1 MLKVYHKTV
10 KIMRQSL
17 AIFSARLC
25 IDLLKFFKLGN
36 GSSLP
41 GRVALK
47 LFPKLLLQANQDILS
62 KQDAL
67 KVMVSGTNGKTT
79 SVGLID
85 SIYEVTQNKK
95 NLISNRLGAN
105 LYYGIAT
112 AFCNFRGNFTE
123 ADFILEV
130 DEAALKTVVRHIK
143 PNFLAFTNIF
153 RDQLDRFG
161 EIDATKNL
169 LEEALRIADSE
180 TDFNLIL
187 NYDDIKL
194 RSISTKTNDN
204 IYFFRLITNEAL
216 KLNSEKVIDKDSSFF
231 EESYL
236 DKASSKSKT
245 IVVNENK
252 LITGKLKILETK
264 YSVFDLIF
272 KGESIE
278 VTLNLPGVYNVYNA
292 LLAASVFLAAGTS
305 LEKVAQGL
313 TLYRGA
319 FGRSQTID
327 INGVESSIYL
337 IKNPKGCSEV
347 LHMVKNAKNSL
358 YLIIINDNYADGRD
372 VSWLWDADFEA
383 LVQENHKDNENA
395 ESRVI
400 QQSLENEIMHR
411 PLHYVCS
418 GKRAYDM
425 ALRLKYAGAK
435 STEIY
440 VEADIQSAIDFAS
453 NYISERKSQIKNSL
467 NILPTYTALL
477 DLEKKLSLTT
487 SPLEISP
494 HLHH

>member
-1 MLKVYHKTV
+1 
-10 KIMRQSL
+10 MRQSL

-47 LFPKLLLQANQDILS
+47 LFPKLLLKANQDILS
-62 KQDAL
+62 KEDAL

-85 SIYEVTQNKK
+85 SIYEVTQNKR

-216 KLNSEKVIDKDSSFF
+216 KLSSEKVIDKDSSFF

-236 DKASSKSKT
+236 DKASL
-245 IVVNENK
+245 NENK

-272 KGESIE
+272 RGESIE
-278 VTLNLPGVYNVYNA
+278 VTLNLPGIYNVYNA

-347 LHMVKNAKNSL
+347 LHMVKNDKNSL

-383 LVQENHKDNENA
+383 LVQQNHKYGESTENEVCKPSHQ
-395 ESRVI
+395 SRV
-400 QQSLENEIMHR
+400 N
-411 PLHYVCS
+411 YVCS

-440 VEADIQSAIDFAS
+440 VEVDIQSAIDFAS
-453 NYISERKSQIKNSL
+453 NYINEKESQIKNSL

>member
-1 MLKVYHKTV
+1 MLKVYHKIV

-47 LFPKLLLQANQDILS
+47 LFPKLLLKANQDILS
-62 KQDAL
+62 RQNAL

-130 DEAALKTVVRHIK
+130 DEAALKTVVKHIK

-169 LEEALRIADSE
+169 LEEALRIADLE

-194 RSISTKTNDN
+194 RSISTRTNEN
-204 IYFFRLITNEAL
+204 IYFFRLITDEAL

-231 EESYL
+231 EENYL
-236 DKASSKSKT
+236 DTSKIKAT
-245 IVVNENK
+245 VVNEDK

-278 VTLNLPGVYNVYNA
+278 VTLNLPGIYNVYNA

-327 INGVESSIYL
+327 INGVESNIYL

-347 LHMVKNAKNSL
+347 LHLVKNDKNSL

-383 LVQENHKDNENA
+383 LVQENHKA
-395 ESRVI
+395 GESTRV
-400 QQSLENEIMHR
+400 N
-411 PLHYVCS
+411 YVCS

-435 STEIY
+435 TTEIY
-440 VEADIQSAIDFAS
+440 VEADIQSAINFAS
-453 NYISERKSQIKNSL
+453 NYKKSL

-477 DLEKKLSLTT
+477 DLEKRLNLTT
-487 SPLEISP
+487 SPLEISH

>member
-1 MLKVYHKTV
+1 MTRCKLYLRMLKVYHKIV

-47 LFPKLLLQANQDILS
+47 LFPKLLLKANQDILS
-62 KQDAL
+62 RQNAL

-130 DEAALKTVVRHIK
+130 DEAALKTVVKHIK

-169 LEEALRIADSE
+169 LEEALRIADLE

-194 RSISTKTNDN
+194 RSISTRTNEN
-204 IYFFRLITNEAL
+204 IYFFRLITDEAL

-231 EESYL
+231 EENYL
-236 DKASSKSKT
+236 DTSKIKAT
-245 IVVNENK
+245 VVNEDK

-278 VTLNLPGVYNVYNA
+278 VTLNLPGIYNVYNA

-327 INGVESSIYL
+327 INGVESNIYL

-347 LHMVKNAKNSL
+347 LHLVKNDKNSL

-383 LVQENHKDNENA
+383 LVQENHKA
-395 ESRVI
+395 GESTRV
-400 QQSLENEIMHR
+400 N
-411 PLHYVCS
+411 YVCS

-435 STEIY
+435 TTEIY
-440 VEADIQSAIDFAS
+440 VEADIQSAINFAS
-453 NYISERKSQIKNSL
+453 NYKKSL

-477 DLEKKLSLTT
+477 DLEKRLNLTT
-487 SPLEISP
+487 SPLEISH

>member
-1 MLKVYHKTV
+1 M
-10 KIMRQSL
+10 MRQSL

-25 IDLLKFFKLGN
+25 INLLKFFKLGN

-47 LFPKLLLQANQDILS
+47 IFPKLLLKANVDILS
-62 KQDAL
+62 NHNAL

-79 SVGLID
+79 SIGLID
-85 SIYEVTQNKK
+85 SIYEVTQNKQ

-112 AFCNFRGNFTE
+112 AFCNFHGNFAE
-123 ADFILEV
+123 ANFTLEV
-130 DEAALKTVVRHIK
+130 DEAALKTVVKHIK

-169 LEEALRIADSE
+169 LEEALRIADLE
-180 TDFNLIL
+180 NDFNLIL

-194 RSISTKTNDN
+194 RSISTRTNEN
-204 IYFFRLITNEAL
+204 IYFFKLIIDETL
-216 KLNSEKVIDKDSSFF
+216 KLESEKVLDKDSSFF
-231 EESYL
+231 EENSS
-236 DKASSKSKT
+236 DKASSKIESNRIDK
-245 IVVNENK
+245 NK

-272 KGESIE
+272 RDESIE
-278 VTLNLPGVYNVYNA
+278 VTLNLPGIYNVYNA

-305 LEKVAQGL
+305 LDKVAQGL

-319 FGRSQTID
+319 FGRSQTIN
-327 INGVESSIYL
+327 IKGIESNIYL

-347 LHMVKNAKNSL
+347 LNMVKNDKGSV

-383 LVQENHKDNENA
+383 LVNENHKDSKSSEI
-395 ESRVI
+395 EVYEQPHQSRI
-400 QQSLENEIMHR
+400 NYI
-411 PLHYVCS
+411 CS

-425 ALRLKYAGAK
+425 ALRLKYAGAEI
-435 STEIY
+435 TEIY
-440 VEADIQSAIDFAS
+440 VEENIQAAIDFAS
-453 NYISERKSQIKNSL
+453 EYINKKKHTGTYSAAGKIQIKNSL

-477 DLEKKLSLTT
+477 ELEKRLSLTT

>member
-1 MLKVYHKTV
+1 
-10 KIMRQSL
+10 MRQSL

-25 IDLLKFFKLGN
+25 IYLLKFFKLGN

-62 KQDAL
+62 RQDAL

-130 DEAALKTVVRHIK
+130 DEAALKTVVKHIK

-169 LEEALRIADSE
+169 LEEALRIADLE

-194 RSISTKTNDN
+194 RSISTRTNEN
-204 IYFFRLITNEAL
+204 IYFFRLITDEAL

-231 EESYL
+231 EENYL
-236 DKASSKSKT
+236 DKASSQIKAS
-245 IVVNENK
+245 VVNENK

-272 KGESIE
+272 RGESIE

-292 LLAASVFLAAGTS
+292 LLAASVFLAAGTG

-319 FGRSQTID
+319 FGRSQTIN
-327 INGVESSIYL
+327 INGVESNIYL

-347 LHMVKNAKNSL
+347 INMLKNNKNSL

-383 LVQENHKDNENA
+383 LVQENHKDDESTENEA
-395 ESRVI
+395 CEPSHKSRV
-400 QQSLENEIMHR
+400 N
-411 PLHYVCS
+411 YVCS
-418 GKRAYDM
+418 GRRAYDM

-435 STEIY
+435 ITEIH

-453 NYISERKSQIKNSL
+453 HCKKSL

-477 DLEKKLSLTT
+477 DLEKRLSLTT
-487 SPLEISP
+487 SPLEISH

>member
-1 MLKVYHKTV
+1 
-10 KIMRQSL
+10 MRQSL

-25 IDLLKFFKLGN
+25 IDLLKLFKLGN

-62 KQDAL
+62 RQNAL

-130 DEAALKTVVRHIK
+130 DEAALKTVVKHIK

-169 LEEALRIADSE
+169 LEEALRIADLES
-180 TDFNLIL
+180 DFNLIL

-194 RSISTKTNDN
+194 RSISTRTNDN
-204 IYFFRLITNEAL
+204 IFFFRLINHEAL
-216 KLNSEKVIDKDSSFF
+216 KLNSEQVIDKDSSFF
-231 EESYL
+231 EENYL
-236 DKASSKSKT
+236 DKASSKIKAT
-245 IVVNENK
+245 VVNEDK

-272 KGESIE
+272 RGESIE

-327 INGVESSIYL
+327 INGVESNIYL

-347 LHMVKNAKNSL
+347 LHMVKNDKNSL

-383 LVQENHKDNENA
+383 LVQENHKA
-395 ESRVI
+395 SESI
-400 QQSLENEIMHR
+400 ENEACEPSHQSQVN
-411 PLHYVCS
+411 YVCS

-425 ALRLKYAGAK
+425 ALRLKYAGARN
-435 STEIY
+435 TEIY
-440 VEADIQSAIDFAS
+440 VEADIQSAIDFAI
-453 NYISERKSQIKNSL
+453 NYINKKEYMESSTVERKSQIKNSL

-487 SPLEISP
+487 SPLEISH

>member
-1 MLKVYHKTV
+1 
-10 KIMRQSL
+10 MRQSL

-47 LFPKLLLQANQDILS
+47 LFPKLLLKANQDILS
-62 KQDAL
+62 RQDAL

-169 LEEALRIADSE
+169 LEEALRIADAES
-180 TDFNLIL
+180 DFNLIL

-204 IYFFRLITNEAL
+204 IYFFRLINHEAL

-236 DKASSKSKT
+236 DKASSKIKAT
-245 IVVNENK
+245 LINEDK

-272 KGESIE
+272 RGESIE
-278 VTLNLPGVYNVYNA
+278 VTLNLPGIYNVYNA
-292 LLAASVFLAAGTS
+292 LLAASVFLAAGAS

-327 INGVESSIYL
+327 INGVESNIYL

-347 LHMVKNAKNSL
+347 LHLVKNDKNSL

-383 LVQENHKDNENA
+383 LIQQNQKDNASTENDA
-395 ESRVI
+395 CEQSHQSRV
-400 QQSLENEIMHR
+400 N
-411 PLHYVCS
+411 YVCS
-418 GKRAYDM
+418 GRRAYDM

-477 DLEKKLSLTT
+477 DLEKRLSLTT

>member
-1 MLKVYHKTV
+1 MLKVYHKIV

-47 LFPKLLLQANQDILS
+47 LFPKLLLKANQDILS
-62 KQDAL
+62 RQNAL

-130 DEAALKTVVRHIK
+130 DEAALKTVVKHIK

-169 LEEALRIADSE
+169 LEEALRIADLE

-194 RSISTKTNDN
+194 RSISTRTNEN
-204 IYFFRLITNEAL
+204 IYFFRLITDEAL

-231 EESYL
+231 EENYL
-236 DKASSKSKT
+236 DTSKIKAT
-245 IVVNENK
+245 VVNEDK

-278 VTLNLPGVYNVYNA
+278 VTLNLPGIYNVYNA
-292 LLAASVFLAAGTS
+292 LLAASVFLAAGTN

-327 INGVESSIYL
+327 INGVESNIYL

-347 LHMVKNAKNSL
+347 LHLVKNDKNSL

-383 LVQENHKDNENA
+383 LVQENHKA
-395 ESRVI
+395 GESTRV
-400 QQSLENEIMHR
+400 N
-411 PLHYVCS
+411 YVCS

-435 STEIY
+435 TTEIY
-440 VEADIQSAIDFAS
+440 VEADIQSAINFAS
-453 NYISERKSQIKNSL
+453 NYKKSL

-477 DLEKKLSLTT
+477 DLEKRLNLTT
-487 SPLEISP
+487 SPLEISH

>member
-1 MLKVYHKTV
+1 
-10 KIMRQSL
+10 MRQSL

-47 LFPKLLLQANQDILS
+47 LFPKLLLKANQDILS

-204 IYFFRLITNEAL
+204 IYFFRLISHEAS

-236 DKASSKSKT
+236 DKASS
-245 IVVNENK
+245 NENK

-272 KGESIE
+272 RGESIE
-278 VTLNLPGVYNVYNA
+278 VTLNLPGIYNVYNA

-305 LEKVAQGL
+305 LDKVAQGL
-313 TLYRGA
+313 SLYRGA

-327 INGVESSIYL
+327 IKGVESSIYL

-347 LHMVKNAKNSL
+347 LHMVKNDKNSL

-383 LVQENHKDNENA
+383 LVQENHMDDESTEKEA
-395 ESRVI
+395 CKPSHQSRV
-400 QQSLENEIMHR
+400 N
-411 PLHYVCS
+411 YVCS
-418 GKRAYDM
+418 GRRAYDM

-435 STEIY
+435 STEIH
-440 VEADIQSAIDFAS
+440 VEVDIQSAIDFAS
-453 NYISERKSQIKNSL
+453 NYINEKESQIKNSL

-487 SPLEISP
+487 SPLEISH

>member
-1 MLKVYHKTV
+1 
-10 KIMRQSL
+10 MRQSL

-25 IDLLKFFKLGN
+25 IYLLKFFKLGN

-47 LFPKLLLQANQDILS
+47 LSPKLLLQANQDILS
-62 KQDAL
+62 RQDAL

-130 DEAALKTVVRHIK
+130 DEAALKTVVKHIK

-169 LEEALRIADSE
+169 LEEALRIADLE

-194 RSISTKTNDN
+194 RSISTRTNEN
-204 IYFFRLITNEAL
+204 IYFFRLITDEAL

-231 EESYL
+231 EENYL
-236 DKASSKSKT
+236 DKASSQIKAS
-245 IVVNENK
+245 VVNENK

-272 KGESIE
+272 RGESIE

-292 LLAASVFLAAGTS
+292 LLAASVFLAAGTG

-319 FGRSQTID
+319 FGRSQTIN
-327 INGVESSIYL
+327 INGVESNIYL

-347 LHMVKNAKNSL
+347 INMLKNNKNSL
-358 YLIIINDNYADGRD
+358 YLIIINYNYSTG
-372 VSWLWDADFEA
+372 
-383 LVQENHKDNENA
+383 
-395 ESRVI
+395 ES
-400 QQSLENEIMHR
+400 
-411 PLHYVCS
+411 
-418 GKRAYDM
+418 
-425 ALRLKYAGAK
+425 
-435 STEIY
+435 
-440 VEADIQSAIDFAS
+440 
-453 NYISERKSQIKNSL
+453 
-467 NILPTYTALL
+467 
-477 DLEKKLSLTT
+477 
-487 SPLEISP
+487 
-494 HLHH
+494 

>member
-1 MLKVYHKTV
+1 
-10 KIMRQSL
+10 MRQSL
-17 AIFSARLC
+17 AILSARVC

-47 LFPKLLLQANQDILS
+47 LSPKLLRKADADIHC

-85 SIYEVTQNKK
+85 SIYEVTQNKE

-105 LYYGIAT
+105 LYYGVAT
-112 AFCNFRGNFTE
+112 AFCNFRGDFAK

-130 DEAALKTVVRHIK
+130 DEAALKTVIKDIK

-169 LEEALRIADSE
+169 LEEALRIADLE
-180 TDFNLIL
+180 DDFNLIL

-194 RSISTKTNDN
+194 RSITTKTNDN
-204 IYFFRLITNEAL
+204 IYFFRLITDEAL
-216 KLNSEKVIDKDSSFF
+216 KLNSEKVLDKDISFF
-231 EESYL
+231 DDACL
-236 DKASSKSKT
+236 DQAPSKIKSTLINKA
-245 IVVNENK
+245 K

-272 KGESIE
+272 RDESIE
-278 VTLNLPGVYNVYNA
+278 VTLNLPGLYNVYNA
-292 LLAASVFLAAGTS
+292 LLAASVFLAAGNS
-305 LEKVAQGL
+305 LDKVAQGL

-327 INGVESSIYL
+327 IKGIESNIYL

-347 LHMVKNAKNSL
+347 LNMVKNDKNSL

-383 LVQENHKDNENA
+383 LVNECHKNNKNARNEVLH
-395 ESRVI
+395 E
-400 QQSLENEIMHR
+400 
-411 PLHYVCS
+411 PLNYVCS

-435 STEIY
+435 THEIY
-440 VEADIQSAIDFAS
+440 VEEDIQTAIDFAS
-453 NYISERKSQIKNSL
+453 NYINKKEYTDSSSIEGKAQIKNSL

-477 DLEKKLSLTT
+477 DLEKKLNLTT

>member
-1 MLKVYHKTV
+1 MTRCKLYLHILKVFHKAI

-25 IDLLKFFKLGN
+25 IYLLKFFKLGN

-62 KQDAL
+62 RQDAL

-112 AFCNFRGNFTE
+112 AFCNFRGNFAE

-130 DEAALKTVVRHIK
+130 DEAALKTVVKHIK

-169 LEEALRIADSE
+169 LEEALKLADSE

-216 KLNSEKVIDKDSSFF
+216 KLSSETVLDKDSSFF
-231 EESYL
+231 EENYL
-236 DKASSKSKT
+236 DKASA
-245 IVVNENK
+245 VNENK

-272 KGESIE
+272 RGESIE

-292 LLAASVFLAAGTS
+292 LLAASVFLAAGTG

-319 FGRSQTID
+319 FGRSQTIN
-327 INGVESSIYL
+327 INGVESNIYL

-347 LHMVKNAKNSL
+347 LHLVKNDKNSL

-383 LVQENHKDNENA
+383 LIQQNQKDNASTENEA
-395 ESRVI
+395 CEQSNQSRV
-400 QQSLENEIMHR
+400 N
-411 PLHYVCS
+411 YVCS
-418 GKRAYDM
+418 GRRAYDM

-440 VEADIQSAIDFAS
+440 VEADMQSAIDFAS
-453 NYISERKSQIKNSL
+453 NYISERESQIKNSL

>member
-1 MLKVYHKTV
+1 
-10 KIMRQSL
+10 MRQSL

-25 IDLLKFFKLGN
+25 IDLLKLFKLGN

-62 KQDAL
+62 RQNAL

-130 DEAALKTVVRHIK
+130 DEAALKTVVKHIK

-169 LEEALRIADSE
+169 LEEALRIADLES
-180 TDFNLIL
+180 DFNLIL

-194 RSISTKTNDN
+194 RSISTRTNDN
-204 IYFFRLITNEAL
+204 IFFFRLINHEAL
-216 KLNSEKVIDKDSSFF
+216 KLNSEQVIDKDSSFF
-231 EESYL
+231 EENYL
-236 DKASSKSKT
+236 DKASSKIKAT
-245 IVVNENK
+245 VVNEDK

-272 KGESIE
+272 RGESIE

-327 INGVESSIYL
+327 INGVESNIYL

-347 LHMVKNAKNSL
+347 LHMVKNDKNSL

-383 LVQENHKDNENA
+383 LVQENHKAGENA
-395 ESRVI
+395 ENGVVQRF
-400 QQSLENEIMHR
+400 LEDEIIHKSV
-411 PLHYVCS
+411 HYVCS

-425 ALRLKYAGAK
+425 ALRLKYAGARN
-435 STEIY
+435 TEIY
-440 VEADIQSAIDFAS
+440 VEADIQSAIDFAI
-453 NYISERKSQIKNSL
+453 NYINKKEYMESSTVERKSQIKNSL

-487 SPLEISP
+487 SPLEISH